1 MDCFILFR
9 GMACIHFTRT
19 GKFRK
24 AILPDCIRKF
34 NALLLVTRNSFNVTE
49 FVRQAILI
57 YCIMALTGNLAL
69 SMLNFA

>member
-1 MDCFILFR
+1 MDCFISFR
-9 GMACIHFTRT
+9 GMAFIHFTRT
-19 GKFRK
+19 EKFRK

-57 YCIMALTGNLAL
+57 YCIMALTGSLEL